1 MHYQQILVACFSA
14 TVAALPSGLNKRQ
27 SAGSSGLG
35 GLPDTSGI
43 GIGSIPSSI
52 PTSLLGGLGSLTG
65 ILPVPTGLTSG
76 SGSDTSGLGGLLG
89 GSGTNTSGLGGLTG
103 GSGTDTSGLGGLL
116 GGSGTDTSGLG
127 GLTSGSGSDTS
138 GLGGLLGGSGTE
150 TSGLGGLLGGSGT
163 DTSGLGGL
171 LGRSSSGTG
180 GLTSRFS
187 VAAGGSITENGL
199 DGACQNV
206 TLIFARGTS
215 ELGNMGSIVG
225 PGLSTSVKSA
235 TSNHVAV
242 QGVTYAADAAGI
254 ASEAIGTS
262 GAGTEA
268 MVKDV
273 KSALSKCPSTQIAL
287 SGYSQGAMLV
297 HNTMSSLTSTQ
308 AASVKVVVTFGD
320 PFVGEAP
327 KNVPTGAFKS
337 FCASS
342 DPVCLAGASS
352 SPSSGGTASKST
364 EGHLGYGA
372 DVDTAATF
380 IKGKV
385 SV

>member
-1 MHYQQILVACFSA
+1 MHFQQFLVAYFSA
-14 TVAALPSGLNKRQ
+14 TVAALPSGLKRRQ

-35 GLPDTSGI
+35 GLPDSI
-43 GIGSIPSSI
+43 GGGVGSIPSSF

-65 ILPVPTGLTSG
+65 GLPLPTGLASGSGSDASGLGGILGG
-76 SGSDTSGLGGLLG
+76 SGSDTSGLGGILG
-89 GSGTNTSGLGGLTG
+89 GSGS
-103 GSGTDTSGLGGLL
+103 DTSGLGGIL
-116 GGSGTDTSGLG
+116 GGSGTDTSGL
-127 GLTSGSGSDTS
+127 S
-138 GLGGLLGGSGTE
+138 GLLGA
-150 TSGLGGLLGGSGT
+150 
-163 DTSGLGGL
+163 
-171 LGRSSSGTG
+171 SSSGTG
-180 GLTSRFS
+180 GLTSGYS
-187 VAAGGSITENGL
+187 VAASGSITENGL
-199 DGACQNV
+199 DDACQNV

-235 TSNHVAV
+235 TGNHVAV

-254 ASEAIGTS
+254 ATEAIGSS
-262 GAGTEA
+262 GAGTQA

-273 KSALSKCPSTQIAL
+273 QSALSKCPDTQVVL

-327 KNVPTGAFKS
+327 KNVPTGSFKS

-352 SPSSGGTASKST
+352 SPSSGGTTSKS
-364 EGHLGYGA
+364 EAGHLGYGA